1 MKSFEEIIIP
11 TSISFL
17 KPGVKVKDGIKEYVF
32 LKPDFK
38 VPKGGFFCFHPNGL
52 TVLGRH
58 ANPKTQICCSFCD
71 VPKNH
76 YCWFVIYGETE
87 GIFMPK
93 AYAGQRMG
101 FNSYS
106 DFALDDNDI
115 NGLMLYANGVELLQT
130 NGDEVELCL
139 CTLNYPEKEI

>member
-1 MKSFEEIIIP
+1 
-11 TSISFL
+11 
-17 KPGVKVKDGIKEYVF
+17 
-32 LKPDFK
+32 
-38 VPKGGFFCFHPNGL
+38 
-52 TVLGRH
+52 
-58 ANPKTQICCSFCD
+58 
-71 VPKNH
+71 
-76 YCWFVIYGETE
+76 
-87 GIFMPK
+87 MPK